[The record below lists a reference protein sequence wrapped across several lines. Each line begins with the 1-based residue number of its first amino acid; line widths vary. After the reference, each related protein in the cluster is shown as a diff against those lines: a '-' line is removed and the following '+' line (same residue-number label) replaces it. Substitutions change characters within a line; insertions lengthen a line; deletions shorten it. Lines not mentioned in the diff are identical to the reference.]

1 LRQFEIATEEASVPA
16 ALTCP
21 AAATL
26 AVVGERWSLLVL
38 RELFFGTHRFDQI
51 ARNTGAPRNIL
62 TTRLR
67 HLEAAGVLE
76 RRRYQ
81 DAPARYDYH
90 LTPSGREL
98 LPVLLAL
105 MDWGNRHA
113 VEQPRLMRHS
123 CGADLR
129 AVTICADCGEPA
141 EAVDVSAPWRR
152 TAAAAGQP

>member
-1 LRQFEIATEEASVPA
+1 MTVP
-16 ALTCP
+16 LTCP

-26 AVVGERWSLLVL
+26 AVVGERWSLLAL
-38 RELFFGTHRFDQI
+38 RELFFGVHRFDAI

-62 TTRLR
+62 TARLR
-67 HLEAAGVLE
+67 HLEAERVLE

-81 DAPARYDYH
+81 DTPARFEYH
-90 LTPSGREL
+90 LTASGREL

-113 VEQPRLMRHS
+113 VERPRLMRHS

-129 AVTICADCGEPA
+129 AVTVCADCGQPA
-141 EAVDVSAPWRR
+141 AAEDVSAPWR
-152 TAAAAGQP
+152 QPVAV